1 MSFRKRVAHHAQK
14 DACPFSAQRCPI
26 DGTTPHSTHLPVVA
40 SEGHSAP
47 QFASLRPTPLCF
59 PEAQCLLAHLSPEAT
74 EPAAPKAEWLSP
86 DTVAISRDAP
96 GEMLSPESFGI
107 EERHDVDVEGREVA

>member
-1 MSFRKRVAHHAQK
+1 MSDRRN
-14 DACPFSAQRCPI
+14 DSAFYPSSR
-26 DGTTPHSTHLPVVA
+26 S
-40 SEGHSAP
+40 
-47 QFASLRPTPLCF
+47 SLRGPFRTSSCLPPANPFCF
-59 PEAQCLLAHLSPEAT
+59 PEARCLLEHLSPEAT

-86 DTVAISRDAP
+86 DTVAIGRDAP